1 MRKVVDDALGG
12 AALSPDQ
19 SQIVFRRTSTP
30 EIWTVK
36 TTGDEP
42 RKLFSISPDSVHDSR
57 LGWFPDGRRIAFASA
72 SRAGD
77 EYSIRSYD
85 LSSGQT
91 TLILSDP
98 KAGDFCLTRD
108 GRLIYSRL
116 EDAPNE
122 KSANL
127 WELRIDLRTA
137 QTHGVP
143 RRLTNWPGSLF
154 SALGST
160 ADSSRLFFI
169 RLHYQNSV
177 YVGQLEDNGTR
188 LANPRRFSFEQWTNW
203 PTGWSSDGQTV
214 FFNSDREEHE
224 DIFQQPVVGREVLAL
239 ATGTDERRDGRL
251 SPDGR
256 WLLYLSWP
264 MQQGKPGTGRL
275 TRARMEGGP
284 AQAVFP
290 VAGYS
295 KRVRIDPLV
304 SVSAEGY
311 PAFRCPSMPVAPCVL
326 SEEIQDQVV
335 LTAFDPLEG
344 RKAELARIAA
354 SSLNFWDLSPDGR
367 WIAFGK
373 NEETDG
379 QIHLLSVAGEPS
391 RDIRAGGWTHL
402 MSVAWASDGKALFVT
417 AFASKG
423 APLLRVPLDGKTQML
438 YRGLKYM
445 ENPVASPGGRYLAF
459 GEMIED
465 GNAWVLDNRG
475 LQ

>member
-1 MRKVVDDALGG
+1 
-12 AALSPDQ
+12 
-19 SQIVFRRTSTP
+19 
-30 EIWTVK
+30 
-36 TTGDEP
+36 
-42 RKLFSISPDSVHDSR
+42 LF
-57 LGWFPDGRRIAFASA
+57 
-72 SRAGD
+72 
-77 EYSIRSYD
+77 
-85 LSSGQT
+85 T
-91 TLILSDP
+91 
-98 KAGDFCLTRD
+98 
-108 GRLIYSRL
+108 
-116 EDAPNE
+116 
-122 KSANL
+122 
-127 WELRIDLRTA
+127 
-137 QTHGVP
+137 
-143 RRLTNWPGSLF
+143 
-154 SALGST
+154 ALGST

-224 DIFQQPVVGREVLAL
+224 DIFQQPVVGRDVLAL

-284 AQAVFP
+284 VQAVFP

-295 KRVRIDPLV
+295 KRVRTDPLV

-335 LTAFDPLEG
+335 FTAFDPLEG

-402 MSVAWASDGKALFVT
+402 MSVAWASDGKARHKCCIAGSST
-417 AFASKG
+417 W
-423 APLLRVPLDGKTQML
+423 KT
-438 YRGLKYM
+438 R
-445 ENPVASPGGRYLAF
+445 
-459 GEMIED
+459 
-465 GNAWVLDNRG
+465 
-475 LQ
+475 

>member
-1 MRKVVDDALGG
+1 
-12 AALSPDQ
+12 
-19 SQIVFRRTSTP
+19 
-30 EIWTVK
+30 
-36 TTGDEP
+36 
-42 RKLFSISPDSVHDSR
+42 
-57 LGWFPDGRRIAFASA
+57 
-72 SRAGD
+72 
-77 EYSIRSYD
+77 
-85 LSSGQT
+85 
-91 TLILSDP
+91 
-98 KAGDFCLTRD
+98 
-108 GRLIYSRL
+108 
-116 EDAPNE
+116 
-122 KSANL
+122 
-127 WELRIDLRTA
+127 
-137 QTHGVP
+137 
-143 RRLTNWPGSLF
+143 
-154 SALGST
+154 
-160 ADSSRLFFI
+160 
-169 RLHYQNSV
+169 
-177 YVGQLEDNGTR
+177 
-188 LANPRRFSFEQWTNW
+188 
-203 PTGWSSDGQTV
+203 
-214 FFNSDREEHE
+214 
-224 DIFQQPVVGREVLAL
+224 
-239 ATGTDERRDGRL
+239 
-251 SPDGR
+251 
-256 WLLYLSWP
+256 

-284 AQAVFP
+284 VQAVFP

-335 LTAFDPLEG
+335 FTAFDPLEG

-402 MSVAWASDGKALFVT
+402 MSAAWASDGKALFVT